1 LGRATFVERVERL
14 SELLFQYGFSKDEI
28 LEILLNKK
36 PSKESKLYFILDSI
50 YGHDISLR
58 NAARVDVKIMAKIN
72 QILDNLNSSFS
83 YKINYIILSD
93 YDKSLIKS
101 GILERL
107 RLYAEI
113 GQYSIYKLN

>member
-1 LGRATFVERVERL
+1 
-14 SELLFQYGFSKDEI
+14 
-28 LEILLNKK
+28 
-36 PSKESKLYFILDSI
+36 
-50 YGHDISLR
+50 
-58 NAARVDVKIMAKIN
+58 
-72 QILDNLNSSFS
+72 LNSSFS

-101 GILERL
+101 GILERR